1 MFILIS
7 ALILDLLAFTCIL
20 PLFPSIIDFYAKQ
33 QHRDFLYDAFDTV
46 TTTFQSAIGA
56 PHLKRFN
63 SVFFGGFLGSL
74 FSALQFL
81 SSPVLGALSDIYGRK
96 PILLISLCGSL
107 LSYLLWSQASTF
119 SVFVLSR
126 ITGGLS
132 KASVSISTAIISD
145 LYPEQRVGKGMAL
158 LGIAF
163 SIGFIVGPLFGAYF
177 SHSARA
183 LLDEDLFYT
192 TPANFAL
199 LLTFV
204 EITVI
209 LLLMSETLE
218 SSKRKATVDDVRR
231 KCALYVKPNALF
243 SFSAVSDT
251 VGKKE
256 IQMMRAYG
264 RAYFAYLFLYS
275 GLEFTL
281 AFFTHMRFQY
291 DSMQQGR
298 MYVFTGV
305 LMMLLQGGFVR
316 RIPAEKQHSIVLFA
330 IALIV
335 PSFITIAFAQ
345 TQAVFYAGLALYAV
359 ASAIVVPCLTSCISR
374 LASAHSK
381 GATIGV
387 FRCLGALARALGPL
401 FASTARALLDED
413 LFYTTPA
420 NFALLLTFVE
430 ITVILLLMSETLESS
445 KRKATVDDVRRKC
458 ALYVKPNALF
468 SFSAVSDTVGKKEIQ
483 MMRAYGRAY
492 FAYLFLYSGL
502 EFTLAFFTHMR
513 FQYDSMQQGRMY
525 VFTGVLMMLLQ
536 GGFVRRIPAE
546 KQHSIVLFAIALI
559 VPSFITIAF
568 AQTQAVFYAG
578 LALYAVASAIV
589 VPCLTS
595 CISRLASAH
604 SKGATIGVFRCLGAL
619 ARALGP
625 LFASTVFWLIGPTI
639 CYVAGGIALI
649 IPFLMLRSLPNA
661 KATVKTD

>member
-1 MFILIS
+1 MMAFNETAERSNRTMFILIS

-145 LYPEQRVGKGMAL
+145 LYPEQRVGKGM
-158 LGIAF
+158 
-163 SIGFIVGPLFGAYF
+163 
-177 SHSARA
+177 
-183 LLDEDLFYT
+183 
-192 TPANFAL
+192 
-199 LLTFV
+199 
-204 EITVI
+204 
-209 LLLMSETLE
+209 
-218 SSKRKATVDDVRR
+218 KATVDDVRR

-251 VGKKE
+251 VGKKGIRSKKFDEEILAE

-401 FASTARALLDED
+401 FASTGLLCLSIIRTCCSRNIAR
-413 LFYTTPA
+413 FM
-420 NFALLLTFVE
+420 F
-430 ITVILLLMSETLESS
+430 
-445 KRKATVDDVRRKC
+445 
-458 ALYVKPNALF
+458 
-468 SFSAVSDTVGKKEIQ
+468 
-483 MMRAYGRAY
+483 
-492 FAYLFLYSGL
+492 
-502 EFTLAFFTHMR
+502 
-513 FQYDSMQQGRMY
+513 
-525 VFTGVLMMLLQ
+525 
-536 GGFVRRIPAE
+536 
-546 KQHSIVLFAIALI
+546 
-559 VPSFITIAF
+559 
-568 AQTQAVFYAG
+568 
-578 LALYAVASAIV
+578 
-589 VPCLTS
+589 
-595 CISRLASAH
+595 
-604 SKGATIGVFRCLGAL
+604 
-619 ARALGP
+619 
-625 LFASTVFWLIGPTI
+625 
-639 CYVAGGIALI
+639 
-649 IPFLMLRSLPNA
+649 
-661 KATVKTD
+661 